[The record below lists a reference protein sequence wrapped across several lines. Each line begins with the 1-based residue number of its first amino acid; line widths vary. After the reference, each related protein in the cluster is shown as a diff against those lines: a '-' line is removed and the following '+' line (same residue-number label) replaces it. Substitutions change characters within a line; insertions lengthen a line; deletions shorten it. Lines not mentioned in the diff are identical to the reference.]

1 MSLMRYEINS
11 IKRGITMFTIIKSK
25 GKTYKTE
32 CPEHALHAYMNKRA
46 LSIWFDG
53 NVVLTKTS
61 KNMAYTQA
69 QVWNYLEAYNV
80 KEVQNV

>member
-1 MSLMRYEINS
+1 
-11 IKRGITMFTIIKSK
+11 MFTIIKSK

-32 CPEHALHAYMNKRA
+32 DPAKAINAYMNKRSI
-46 LSIWFDG
+46 SIWFDG

-69 QVWNYLEAYNV
+69 QVWHYLEVNHV
-80 KEVQNV
+80 